1 MNFIRSADTQK
12 MMNKV
17 RGALQDPNPQG
28 QNVRPAGAKPE
39 RKQGMKNS
47 FTPVG
52 TFLEDTRVFMNGLWE
67 KAANEADGMDMS
79 GPPPVMGKKTMT
91 KKSQDKVEIN
101 PKEEE

>member
-1 MNFIRSADTQK
+1 
-12 MMNKV
+12 
-17 RGALQDPNPQG
+17 
-28 QNVRPAGAKPE
+28 
-39 RKQGMKNS
+39 MKNS